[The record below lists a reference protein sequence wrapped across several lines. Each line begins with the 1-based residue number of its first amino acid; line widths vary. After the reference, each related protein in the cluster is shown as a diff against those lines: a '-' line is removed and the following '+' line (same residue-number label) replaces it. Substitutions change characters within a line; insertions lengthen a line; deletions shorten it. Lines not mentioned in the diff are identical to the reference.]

1 MRPAFRRKPLVARA
15 AFPEYGV
22 IDTLFR
28 RTIMIFTP
36 VILIHL
42 ATALASVVV
51 GAAMFMLR
59 KGTPLHRT
67 TGRVWVLL
75 MAITALVSF
84 AIQSKGH
91 LSPIHLLSLTTL
103 CTLTLAVWAI
113 RRRNI
118 RRHTRFIVGT
128 YAGLIIA
135 GIFALAPAR
144 RLGSMVWHVA
154 GLV

>member
-1 MRPAFRRKPLVARA
+1 M
-15 AFPEYGV
+15 
-22 IDTLFR
+22 T
-28 RTIMIFTP
+28 FTP

-51 GAAMFMLR
+51 GAGMFMLK
-59 KGTPLHRT
+59 KGTPLHRV

-75 MAITALVSF
+75 MALTALVSF

-91 LSPIHLLSLTTL
+91 LSLIHLLSVTTL
-103 CTLTLAVWAI
+103 CTLALAVWAV

-118 RRHTRFIVGT
+118 RRHTRFIIGT

-135 GIFALAPAR
+135 GMFALAPAR
-144 RLGSMVWHVA
+144 RLGYLVWHA
-154 GLV
+154 ASLV

>member
-1 MRPAFRRKPLVARA
+1 MPLAARA

-22 IDTLFR
+22 IATLFR
-28 RTIMIFTP
+28 RTAMNFSP

-51 GAAMFMLR
+51 GAVMFMLR

-75 MAITALVSF
+75 MAVTALVSF
-84 AIQSKGH
+84 AIQSRGH

-103 CTLTLAVWAI
+103 FTLTLAVWAI
-113 RRRNI
+113 RRRNV
-118 RRHTRFIVGT
+118 RRHTRFIIGT
-128 YAGLIIA
+128 YAGLVIA
-135 GIFALAPAR
+135 GIFALAPGR
-144 RLGSMVWHVA
+144 RLGYLVWHVA

>member
-1 MRPAFRRKPLVARA
+1 
-15 AFPEYGV
+15 
-22 IDTLFR
+22 
-28 RTIMIFTP
+28 MIFSP

-42 ATALASVVV
+42 ATALASIIV
-51 GAAMFMLR
+51 GAVMFMLR

-75 MAITALVSF
+75 MVITALVSF

-103 CTLTLAVWAI
+103 CTLTLAVCAI

-118 RRHTRFIVGT
+118 RRHTRFIIGT
-128 YAGLIIA
+128 YAGLVIA
-135 GIFALAPAR
+135 GMFALAPAR
-144 RLGSMVWHVA
+144 RLGYMVWHVA

>member
-1 MRPAFRRKPLVARA
+1 MPLAARA

-22 IDTLFR
+22 IATLFR
-28 RTIMIFTP
+28 RTAMNFSP

-51 GAAMFMLR
+51 GAVMFMLR

-75 MAITALVSF
+75 MAVTALVSF
-84 AIQSKGH
+84 AIQSRGH

-103 CTLTLAVWAI
+103 FTLTLAVWAI
-113 RRRNI
+113 RRRNV
-118 RRHTRFIVGT
+118 RRHTRFIIGT
-128 YAGLIIA
+128 YAGLVIA
-135 GIFALAPAR
+135 GIFALAPGR
-144 RLGSMVWHVA
+144 RLGYLVWHVA
-154 GLV
+154 GLG